1 MAKKTFE
8 QQIVDTFQKTMLAD
22 LKDRDSYIFEEVNDA
37 MAYAAR
43 KKLAEK
49 MKTPAFVKVLDT
61 ALDKALTEKELVKVV
76 KLQVAKSLSG
86 G

>member
-8 QQIVDTFQKTMLAD
+8 QQILSVVQKSVLED
-22 LKDRDSYIFEEVNDA
+22 IKDKDSYVFEELSDQVA
-37 MAYAAR
+37 VQAA
-43 KKLAEK
+43 KMLAEK